1 MVTARVERYVREHFE
16 ASEADLV
23 LDALAEWRISYEDE
37 PPDERLVAAI
47 VLAADGRLDGIDAGF
62 RLAEQD
68 WRDLLVAAD
77 LANEGWQ
84 TVMNSRLGPPTPR

>member
-84 TVMNSRLGPPTPR
+84 AVMNSRLGPPTPR

>member
-1 MVTARVERYVREHFE
+1 MVTARVERYVHEHFE

-77 LANEGWQ
+77 LANEVWQ